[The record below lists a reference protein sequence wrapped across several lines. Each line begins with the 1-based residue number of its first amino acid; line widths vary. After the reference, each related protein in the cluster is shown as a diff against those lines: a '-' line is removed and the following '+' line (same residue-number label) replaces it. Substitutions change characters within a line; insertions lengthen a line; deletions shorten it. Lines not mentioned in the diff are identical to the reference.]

1 MDNKLK
7 KLLNKHPEE
16 GINQAIDLYG
26 SPVKTICSNI
36 LRNYSEDLIEDSI
49 EESFLKL
56 WEYAKNGGKI
66 KTSVKAFLYQI
77 ARNTALDMLRKQNN
91 KKDISLNALEEEA
104 GVESLLYS
112 FSNEVE
118 QEFEKKHNE
127 KLLHKVINEME
138 EPDRSIFILRYFYF
152 YKVKE
157 IAQLYQLKED
167 NVESRIRRGLKRLG
181 NILTKQGILR

>member
-1 MDNKLK
+1 
-7 KLLNKHPEE
+7 
-16 GINQAIDLYG
+16 
-26 SPVKTICSNI
+26 
-36 LRNYSEDLIEDSI
+36 
-49 EESFLKL
+49 
-56 WEYAKNGGKI
+56 
-66 KTSVKAFLYQI
+66 
-77 ARNTALDMLRKQNN
+77 MLRKQKN

-152 YKVKE
+152 YKIRE

>member
-7 KLLNKHPEE
+7 KLLTKHPEE

-36 LRNYSEDLIEDSI
+36 LRNYSDDLIEDAI

-56 WEYAKNGGKI
+56 WEYTKNGGKI
-66 KTSVKAFLYQI
+66 KSSVKAFLYQI
-77 ARNTALDMLRKQNN
+77 ARNTSLDILRKQ
-91 KKDISLNALEEEA
+91 KKQQDLSLNALEEEA
-104 GVESLLYS
+104 SAESLLNS
-112 FSNEVE
+112 HSNHVE
-118 QEFEKKHNE
+118 QEFTQKHNE
-127 KLLHKVINEME
+127 TLLHKVINEMK

-167 NVESRIRRGLKRLG
+167 NVESRIRRGLKRLKER
-181 NILTKQGILR
+181 LTKGGILR